1 MSIRS
6 ILPTWYGGRHVWEE
20 NADGLFRTIST
31 CATRGRC
38 VTDQEF
44 IRMAI
49 NNWENLERKIAA
61 SFLSQKTGVDFK
73 VLLKA
78 PCLASPRHRD
88 IGGMAAE
95 LRYRFAGMP
104 RRRRKGV
111 EVYAETTAEMGG
123 WEHIRIWYGPWLL
136 SRNDMDSW
144 EVIHKETGL
153 RWVCGTP
160 ERFKFTAP
168 PTPIAEEL
176 KKARSGK
183 CPRCGERS
191 SPCDAR
197 KVHPATP
204 ATWEA
209 YECSSC
215 PWRVSMGPSEEK

>member
-1 MSIRS
+1 MWED
-6 ILPTWYGGRHVWEE
+6 LEMKHVWEE

-44 IRMAI
+44 IRVAL

-61 SFLSQKTGVDFK
+61 SYLSQKTGVDFK

-78 PCLASPRHRD
+78 PFLASPRHGD

-95 LRYRFAGMP
+95 LRHRFAGMP

-111 EVYAETTAEMGG
+111 EVLAENLRPVLEECHGTSFTVEPRWVMHVLG
-123 WEHIRIWYGPWLL
+123 
-136 SRNDMDSW
+136 DSW
-144 EVIHKETGL
+144 EVVHKETGL
-153 RWVCGTP
+153 RWTCGTP

-176 KKARSGK
+176 KKARSSK

-191 SPCDAR
+191 SPCDPR

-204 ATWEA
+204 VTWEA
-209 YECSSC
+209 YECSGC
-215 PWRVSMGPSEEK
+215 IWKVSIGPEEK